1 VSVQVRPLRDDEL
14 ATSWELGR
22 LAFGGPAEPPASA
35 LRQVDGVVRFGAF
48 DDAGRLVGKLTELPH
63 EHWWGGRRVPA
74 AGISGVAVR
83 PESRGGGVAR
93 TMLAAMLA
101 HARDRGAAVSALHP
115 TVSDVY
121 RSCGWEVAGALA
133 AVELDTAG
141 LPRPRPADTA
151 GVELRPGGPADLP
164 QVTDLYEQVA
174 RVHDGLLTRRGGS
187 FDEPTDEPLPRDVD
201 AVTLAAVDGELSGA
215 LLFGRGRGYG
225 PDARLD
231 VATLVARDPRSATA
245 LVGVLAGWRT
255 VTRTVRVPLLAGDAV
270 SAVLPLER
278 APHRSGSVWMHRPVD
293 VVRAVAARGW
303 PAHVRGTVAFRLRDA
318 LAPWNDGPWQ
328 LEIADGA
335 GSLTRAAGDP
345 ELTLDVRGFAVL
357 YCGVSTGRAAAQA
370 GLVGGNGDPAALDL
384 LASGPRAQLLDYF

>member
-14 ATSWELGR
+14 GASWELGR
-22 LAFGGPAEPPASA
+22 LAFGGPAEPPAAA
-35 LRQVDGVVRFGAF
+35 LRPVDGVVRFGAF
-48 DDAGRLVGKLTELPH
+48 DGAGRLIGKTTELPH
-63 EHWWGGRRVPA
+63 EHWWGGRRVVA
-74 AGISGVAVR
+74 AGVSGVAVR

-93 TMLAAMLA
+93 AMLTA
-101 HARDRGAAVSALHP
+101 LLEHARDRGAAVSTLHP
-115 TVSDVY
+115 TVTDVY
-121 RSCGWEVAGALA
+121 RSCGWEVAGALDT
-133 AVELDTAG
+133 VELDTAG
-141 LPRPRPADTA
+141 LPRSRDPD

-164 QVTDLYEQVA
+164 AVTDVYEQVA
-174 RVHDGLLTRRGGS
+174 REHDGLLTRRGGF
-187 FDEPTDEPLPRDVD
+187 FDEPTEEPLPRDVD

-231 VATLVARDPRSATA
+231 VATLVARDPRSARA

-278 APHRSGSVWMHRPVD
+278 APHRAGSVWMHRPVD
-293 VVRAVAARGW
+293 VVRAVETRGW
-303 PAHVRGTVAFRLRDA
+303 PAHVRGAVRFGLTDP

-335 GSLTRAAGDP
+335 GTLTRAAGAD
-345 ELTLDVRGFAVL
+345 LALDVRGFAVL
-357 YCGVSTGRAAAQA
+357 YCGVATGRAAAQA
-370 GLVGGNGDPAALDL
+370 GLAGGNGDPAALDL
-384 LASGPRAQLLDYF
+384 LAGGPRAQLLDYF